1 MLKRIL
7 ILPGCLLLVLNLGAQ
22 VQFRPAT
29 FIGIGAG
36 VSLSRVGFD
45 PVITQ
50 DLLISNSIGFVL
62 RHVSEPHIGLQ
73 TELNYTHRGWIENRD
88 SIGKYKRELEAF
100 DMPLMALFVA
110 GSKTV
115 RLFASLGP
123 YVSYLNHEKETISV
137 TDTNYYRTYY
147 NRTLHNNWEFGLI
160 VGLGIEL
167 HTKIGAFGARA
178 LYSNSLTNLFP
189 LNVSDY
195 YYRSSRIQMLNIGIT
210 YLIRL

>member
-7 ILPGCLLLVLNLGAQ
+7 ILPGCLLIVLNLGAQ
-22 VQFRPAT
+22 EKFKPST

-50 DLLISNSIGFVL
+50 DLLISNSFGLIL
-62 RHVSEPHIGLQ
+62 RQISEPHIGLQ
-73 TELNYTHRGWIENRD
+73 AEVNYTHRGWIENRD
-88 SIGKYKRELEAF
+88 SVGKYKRELEVF
-100 DMPLMALFVA
+100 DIPLMAVFVA

-137 TDTNYYRTYY
+137 SDTNYYRAYY

-195 YYRSSRIQMLNIGIT
+195 YYRSSRSQMLNIGIT
-210 YLIRL
+210 YFIRL

>member
-1 MLKRIL
+1 MFKRIL

-22 VQFRPAT
+22 EQFRPAT
-29 FIGIGAG
+29 FVGIGAG

-50 DLLISNSIGFVL
+50 DILVSNSIGFIL

-73 TELNYTHRGWIENRD
+73 TELNYTRRGWIESRD
-88 SIGKYKRELEAF
+88 SVGKYKRELEVF
-100 DMPLMALFVA
+100 DLPLMAVFVA
-110 GSKTV
+110 GSKTL

-137 TDTNYYRTYY
+137 ADTNLYRSYY

-195 YYRSSRIQMLNIGIT
+195 YFRASRAQMLNVGIT
-210 YLIRL
+210 YFMRL